1 MSSTDSPTAA
11 SPTAASPTDVVAETH
26 DAHDGH
32 AHSDLHYVKVFMVLF
47 VITAVEVAW
56 LYLGLPS
63 WALVGGLF
71 AMMAVKFFLIC
82 GEFMH
87 LKVDIKLFTQLFL
100 MGLTFAVVV
109 YTVMLSGVNFWQSF

>member
-1 MSSTDSPTAA
+1 MSTTESTSEA
-11 SPTAASPTDVVAETH
+11 VAE
-26 DAHDGH
+26 AHDDQAHDDH
-32 AHSDLHYVKVFMVLF
+32 AHSDLHYVKVFVVLF

-82 GEFMH
+82 AEFMH
-87 LKVDIKLFTQLFL
+87 LKVDIRLFTQLFVL
-100 MGLTFAVVV
+100 GLSFAVVI
-109 YTVMLSGVNFWQSF
+109 YTVMLSGSNFWQSF